1 MKKSTLKKHIQF
13 LEKMHFSKFGLS
25 DAAKLYNERRKKEK
39 ELEKNLIKN
48 LEARAAQ
55 IQMNEYLKNNQPQ
68 QQVVYP
74 DNNNISYADRF
85 HGKQP
90 KFGQNRLK
98 ELYQKHKKKI
108 KLGSKVALSTLA
120 VIGTATVIHKRN
132 KKAKELEQTKVEAPN
147 SVNENSKDV
156 LIYIYGL
163 GKCDNGNVDPEFN
176 IKFYYKDKHQIFN
189 ENINEYNKLYNKV
202 YVKCDPKQLRIINDI
217 QKFCLNKPSND
228 NIFVQSIYNKIDTLL
243 KEGKNVTVI
252 GHSYGGSV
260 SSRLAIMLNNN
271 PNRNNLHIATTGSIY
286 LIKKD
291 QVPNIDFVQYMMP
304 DDFALGCTKI
314 ESYKFKKD
322 ERYHNDKGN
331 NITWIPV
338 PIDIKSPKLELYRW
352 TVHKSYEKFTDQL
365 IKNKS
370 IHL

>member
-1 MKKSTLKKHIQF
+1 MNKSTLKKHIRF
-13 LEKMHFSKFGLS
+13 LENMRFSKFGLPEHMKKS
-25 DAAKLYNERRKKEK
+25 NNER
-39 ELEKNLIKN
+39 KNKQLN
-48 LEARAAQ
+48 AAARQAEIE
-55 IQMNEYLKNNQPQ
+55 IQNYLKNKPPTPP

-74 DNNNISYADRF
+74 DNDNNSYSYRV
-85 HGKQP
+85 HGV

-108 KLGSKVALSTLA
+108 KLGSKIALSTLA
-120 VIGTATVIHKRN
+120 VAGTATVIHKRN

-163 GKCDNGNVDPEFN
+163 GKCDNGNVDPNFN

-202 YVKCDPKQLRIINDI
+202 YVKCDPKQLRIVNDI
-217 QKFCLNKPSND
+217 GKFCSNKPSND
-228 NIFVQSIYNKIDTLL
+228 NKFVQSIYDEINTLL
-243 KEGKNVTVI
+243 IQGKNVTVI

-291 QVPNIDFVQYMMP
+291 QVPNIDFIQYMMP
-304 DDFALGCTKI
+304 NDFALGCTNIK
-314 ESYKFKKD
+314 SYEF
-322 ERYHNDKGN
+322 ENNDKYHIDKDN
-331 NITWIPV
+331 NIIWIPV
-338 PIDIKSPKLELYRW
+338 PKDINSPTLELYRW

-365 IKNKS
+365 IKKKS